1 MKFEF
6 ITSFSSNVKALVAE
20 DKDKYLALASLVD
33 IGSFVPDIDT
43 EANVDLLPIAF
54 NACVVNRINKN
65 GDAVDAN
72 TAISMANNFINKPIN
87 LEHQRDRVVGTILS
101 VGYSEFGTD
110 KPLTEEEVKGG
121 RFPFNITLGGVVWKI
136 VNNTLTNMIED
147 ASDPSSEHY
156 QSISAS
162 WELGFN
168 QYELVT
174 SAIGNKNLED
184 ATVVTDQNEMDSIR
198 EHLKALGGSGVI
210 NKTTE
215 VHRKVTG
222 KVLPLGIGLTESPAA
237 EVIGVA
243 VKIEVQPDSKE

>member
-87 LEHQRDRVVGTILS
+87 LEHQRDRVVGTIL
-101 VGYSEFGTD
+101 
-110 KPLTEEEVKGG
+110 
-121 RFPFNITLGGVVWKI
+121 
-136 VNNTLTNMIED
+136 
-147 ASDPSSEHY
+147 
-156 QSISAS
+156 
-162 WELGFN
+162 
-168 QYELVT
+168 
-174 SAIGNKNLED
+174 
-184 ATVVTDQNEMDSIR
+184 
-198 EHLKALGGSGVI
+198 
-210 NKTTE
+210 
-215 VHRKVTG
+215 
-222 KVLPLGIGLTESPAA
+222 
-237 EVIGVA
+237 
-243 VKIEVQPDSKE
+243 